1 MKYENV
7 LSKKFIKYLETITKD
22 KNIVD
27 KEEKFFNKL
36 KKAFENI
43 KKE

>member
-7 LSKKFIKYLETITKD
+7 LSKKFIKYLETITQEK
-22 KNIVD
+22 KIVD